1 MGETNEDGT
10 RQRERDQLCIWLL
23 PIFSRSTFHLRR
35 QFYETDIVQ
44 DSIAPPVFHTGAGNP
59 ATAPVIRPR
68 RRPCA
73 RAWQLAPL
81 LVPEVRWHLDDFG
94 SVITTAACITSS
106 LADIWLAFTVER
118 KRGNG
123 PFGSTPYSFLLV
135 WRGLT
140 LTSFICWF
148 ISGYGDC
155 IIQSEGPCRQPNPA
169 TKQGFQGKE
178 YDNAKASV
186 NMMHICI
193 LHFT

>member
-23 PIFSRSTFHLRR
+23 PISSRSTFHLRR

-106 LADIWLAFTVER
+106 TGWHLARIYRREKKRKWPIWQ
-118 KRGNG
+118 
-123 PFGSTPYSFLLV
+123 Y
-135 WRGLT
+135 T
-140 LTSFICWF
+140 LFFFIGMARPEANLFFICLY
-148 ISGYGDC
+148 IVAYGDC
-155 IIQSEGPCRQPNPA
+155 VI
-169 TKQGFQGKE
+169 K
-178 YDNAKASV
+178 
-186 NMMHICI
+186 
-193 LHFT
+193 